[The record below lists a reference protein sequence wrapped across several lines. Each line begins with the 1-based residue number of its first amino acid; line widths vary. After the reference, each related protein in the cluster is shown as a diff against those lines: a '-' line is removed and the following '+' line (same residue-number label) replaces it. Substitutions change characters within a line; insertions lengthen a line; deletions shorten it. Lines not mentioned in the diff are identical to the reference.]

1 MKTEIATPELTTI
14 LEVTTTPEIQ
24 LLVDTIRTEID
35 QGKQRAIQA
44 MEQEKRLTYWNVG
57 KHIKQHLLQNEE
69 REDYATYIIPQLSKE
84 LDISRSVL
92 YDSVQFFEQYPNI
105 VPARGQLTWS
115 HIRVLLHVPEK
126 QARQAFEQKVI
137 EQKLSSKDLQKLVKS
152 DKNSTNQA
160 GKTALQTSRDKPY
173 VYRFKQ
179 IQKQTMIDLG
189 FRFYIQSPF
198 TEAKLSRSPRTQK
211 TDVIQIEKTNDKY
224 QMVNIGK
231 GSVPHYTYK
240 AYVIEVIDGDT
251 IWVNIDLGFNNWT
264 TQKLRLKGINTKEL
278 ETAQGQSAKEYMESR
293 LKGCKFIAVKTYW
306 RDKFTR
312 YLVDIFYQKRETD
325 FNKVIESGK
334 FLNQELL
341 DQNLAV
347 KY

>member
-1 MKTEIATPELTTI
+1 MKNEITITQTPSIELTPEVQTLA
-14 LEVTTTPEIQ
+14 
-24 LLVDTIRTEID
+24 DTIRDEIEE
-35 QGKQRAIQA
+35 GKERAINA

-57 KHIKQHLLQNEE
+57 KHIKQHLLQNQG
-69 REDYATYIIPQLSKE
+69 REDYGKYVISQLAKE
-84 LDISRSVL
+84 LSLSSNLL
-92 YDSVQFFEQYPNI
+92 YDSVRFYDAYPKI
-105 VPARGQLTWS
+105 VHAHAQLSWS
-115 HIRVLLHVPEK
+115 HIRMLVHVADK

-137 EQKLSSKDLQKLVKS
+137 EEKLSSKELQKLVKN
-152 DKNSTNQA
+152 DKSSTNQTE
-160 GKTALQTSRDKPY
+160 KTVLNTTRDTPY

-189 FRFYIQSPF
+189 FRFYINNPF
-198 TEAKLSRSPRTQK
+198 EEAKLSRTHK
-211 TDVIQIEKTNDKY
+211 TDVIQIEKANDKY
-224 QMVNIGK
+224 QLVNLGK

-264 TQKLRLKGINTKEL
+264 TQKLRFKGINTKII
-278 ETAQGQSAKEYMESR
+278 ETAEGQSAKEYIESR

-312 YLVDIFYQKRETD
+312 YLADIFYKKKETD
-325 FNKVIESGK
+325 FNNLIENGK

-341 DQNLAV
+341 DKGLAV